1 MKDFSVVKHGGHH
14 ECAYQPAEN
23 ASIND
28 DAFCRYLTLEF
39 NEALVHIVH
48 SILCGMLFPAESS
61 PGEDDSPLFYVTQE
75 ILASDHKA
83 RRLGRLTELSHLRQ
97 LNIRAPEQAAPYIL
111 LDGHR
116 PLSQM
121 SLFS

>member
-1 MKDFSVVKHGGHH
+1 MKDFSVVKHGGNH

-39 NEALVHIVH
+39 NESLVHIVH

-61 PGEDDSPLFYVTQE
+61 PGEDDS
-75 ILASDHKA
+75 ILRDSRDFGKRSQGASPWSDH
-83 RRLGRLTELSHLRQ
+83 R
-97 LNIRAPEQAAPYIL
+97 
-111 LDGHR
+111 
-116 PLSQM
+116 
-121 SLFS
+121 SLPPASTQYPHFRF

>member
-28 DAFCRYLTLEF
+28 DAFCRYLTVEF
-39 NEALVHIVH
+39 NESLVHIVH

-83 RRLGRLTELSHLRQ
+83 RR
-97 LNIRAPEQAAPYIL
+97 RAFRFTRFGEKARQAAIAKRGE
-111 LDGHR
+111 DEHR
-116 PLSQM
+116 NGASEKRHW
-121 SLFS
+121 